1 MDKRVLVVDDSI
13 IVLTMANEALA
24 AKGFKVSTALSASDA
39 DRFIYSA
46 EKPDIIIM
54 DVMMPMLDGDR
65 KTRMLKDEASTRD
78 IPVLLL
84 SSKPE
89 KELALL
95 VAESGADGYI
105 RKPFTFRELID
116 SIEAVFNK
124 S

>member
-1 MDKRVLVVDDSI
+1 MTKKVLVVDDSI
-13 IVLTMANEALA
+13 IVLAMANEALA
-24 AKGFKVSTALSASDA
+24 AKGYKVSTAVNASDA
-39 DRFIYSA
+39 DRFIYSD
-46 EKPDIIIM
+46 EMPDIIIM

-89 KELALL
+89 KELVLL
-95 VAESGADGYI
+95 AAESGADGYI

-124 S
+124 